1 VRRVLQAAAAKPKV
15 QEQVQEASEEE
26 EEELP
31 AEVEPAAA
39 TFNITPKLKAY
50 PSVDL
55 HESENIIQEVSE
67 QEIAASAV
75 SAAAPAA
82 AVVAPRGKKK
92 ETISQE
98 LILFLNSCGIDDE
111 SLYDSFGAFGVQF
124 EDDLS
129 ELIDQV
135 RPIHR
140 RTILRVRVAATISS
154 TPSER
159 FFVGR
164 VP

>member
-1 VRRVLQAAAAKPKV
+1 VRRVSQAAAAKPKV
-15 QEQVQEASEEE
+15 QEQVQEASEEEEE

-75 SAAAPAA
+75 SAAAPAG

-135 RPIHR
+135 RPIRR
-140 RTILRVRVAATISS
+140 RTILCV
-154 TPSER
+154 
-159 FFVGR
+159 FV
-164 VP
+164 

>member
-1 VRRVLQAAAAKPKV
+1 MTVPCVSQAAAAKPKA
-15 QEQVQEASEEE
+15 QEQLQESSEEE
-26 EEELP
+26 EEKLP

-55 HESENIIQEVSE
+55 SESEENIIQEVSE

-82 AVVAPRGKKK
+82 AVVAPPGKKK

-124 EDDLS
+124 KDDLS

-135 RPIHR
+135 RPI
-140 RTILRVRVAATISS
+140 
-154 TPSER
+154 
-159 FFVGR
+159 
-164 VP
+164 